1 MCEKWWKGEGWGEM
15 EKGRGE
21 LINIKGKKRE
31 GVMWKGNSKNGKGGV
46 KMNGKKGGIIRTA
59 LDDRKKFFCSS
70 SDRSL

>member
-1 MCEKWWKGEGWGEM
+1 M
-15 EKGRGE
+15 
-21 LINIKGKKRE
+21 NIKGKKRE

-46 KMNGKKGGIIRTA
+46 KIKMNGKKGGIIRTA